1 MRAWIPRI
9 TCMTETQGLSSSPRL
24 AAQTDGSKSGTSCS
38 GRRDVEHRPQPVLQE
53 LSGLTIGMW
62 KSRTHESLYLLVLP
76 SAFVFVVE
84 VQPVRPKA
92 APRKTSFNSPRLNG
106 LNTLNK
112 SINTSLSASPILKQF
127 VSASPFSRGQQPSTG
142 TTVFAFE
149 VKFGSVAGVDFQ
161 VCWEAFGSFRV
172 VVLSR
177 CRGVHLLLEGIG
189 LLVLSL
195 GDSPTCVAHFHHR
208 TPWCGKA
215 G

>member
-1 MRAWIPRI
+1 
-9 TCMTETQGLSSSPRL
+9 MTETQGLSSSPRL
-24 AAQTDGSKSGTSCS
+24 AAQTDGSKSGTSGS
-38 GRRDVEHRPQPVLQE
+38 GRRDVEHLPQPVLQE

-161 VCWEAFGSFRV
+161 VCVGRRLDLF
-172 VVLSR
+172 VLSR
-177 CRGVHLLLEGIG
+177 CRVVALSRCRVVHLLLEGIG